1 MSKHGNNNARHV
13 LIAEGKNLQYY
24 AINLFSY
31 VDRMKK
37 TPTVNILDE
46 KGQETVSEVFRM
58 LEQTIS
64 ELKTILPS

>member
-24 AINLFSY
+24 AINLFAHA
-31 VDRMKK
+31 DKMREHRI
-37 TPTVNILDE
+37 VNILDE